1 MYITYDDDDDDDDD
15 NDNGNETLVGY
26 PEKHLA

>member
-1 MYITYDDDDDDDDD
+1 MYITYDDDDDDDD

>member
-1 MYITYDDDDDDDDD
+1 MYITYDDDDDDD
-15 NDNGNETLVGY
+15 DNGNETLVGY

>member
-15 NDNGNETLVGY
+15 DNGNETLVGY